1 VNDDFGPSDADFLV
15 RIDDAFEHSLGP
27 IPERLTTAARDA
39 FGWRTAD
46 VELAELL
53 FDSANDELAGVR
65 GISMQ
70 RRSFRFASGSFVI
83 RVHLTSAS
91 MIVMIE
97 PPMSVTCTVAT
108 SDATTEHR
116 TDELGEIVIDAPELP
131 LRLEVDL
138 PSGRVVTPWIT
149 G

>member
-1 VNDDFGPSDADFLV
+1 MNDDLAHPDDDFLA
-15 RIDDAFEHSLGP
+15 RIDDAFEHSLDP
-27 IPERLTTAARDA
+27 IPDRLTVTAREA
-39 FGWRTAD
+39 FGWRLAD

-65 GISMQ
+65 GTSVQ
-70 RRSFRFASGSFVI
+70 RRSFRFASGNFVI

-108 SDATTEHR
+108 SDSTTEHR
-116 TDELGEIVIDAPELP
+116 TDELGEIVIDAPQLP
-131 LRLEVDL
+131 VRLEVDL

>member
-1 VNDDFGPSDADFLV
+1 VNDDFARSDDDFLA
-15 RIDDAFEHSLGP
+15 RIDDAFEHSLDP
-27 IPERLTTAARDA
+27 IPDRLTVVAREA
-39 FGWRTAD
+39 FGWRLAD
-46 VELAELL
+46 AELAELL

-70 RRSFRFASGSFVI
+70 RRSFRFASGNFVI

-108 SDATTEHR
+108 SDAITEHR

-131 LRLEVDL
+131 VRLEVDL